1 MTDLV
6 PTDTSEFRAQGF
18 GDWSRMDGN
27 SNSAHDHTSGAMT
40 GHRQLNSIQNEFG
53 HFEVDPSCWTVWRPS

>member
-40 GHRQLNSIQNEFG
+40 VPMAISATNSSVAVCHGVIR
-53 HFEVDPSCWTVWRPS
+53 S